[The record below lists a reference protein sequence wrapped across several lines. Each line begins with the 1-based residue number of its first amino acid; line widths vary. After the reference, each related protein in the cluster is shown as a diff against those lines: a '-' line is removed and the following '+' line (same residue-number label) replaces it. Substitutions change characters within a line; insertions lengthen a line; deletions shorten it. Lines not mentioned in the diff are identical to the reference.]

1 MLFLFFSTQSVLL
14 DGGRKLQIFWHFY
27 LLLYALMLH
36 TSEEFTMGKNTKNYN
51 ITLFSSK
58 FKMYSSLCEIFF
70 KKKLILVI
78 NFPFFMLTVQFFIHF
93 IHAWLEAKYFHL
105 LND

>member
-58 FKMYSSLCEIFF
+58 VKMYSSLCEIFF

-78 NFPFFMLTVQFFIHF
+78 NFPFFYAYSAIFYSFHSCLT
-93 IHAWLEAKYFHL
+93 
-105 LND
+105 